1 MSIYKDVKF
10 QFLEIAAPTTSDKA
24 LKVSGTAEITG
35 ALTLSS
41 NLAVVGNTTITGNL
55 TVDGT
60 TTTVNSTVVDV
71 VDPIMTIGAN
81 ASDDNK
87 DRGLVFKYND
97 GAAKLGFIGYD
108 NSLSQFSMMTTV
120 TNSSEV
126 VSGTLGT
133 LQIAGISATSSTFD
147 LDSANAMSLNSS
159 GGEINVGNDAVAQAI
174 NIGTGAAARTI
185 TVGNATGAT
194 ALDVNLGTGGLTV
207 DCTDGGAISL
217 DANGAPSNFT
227 LASTAAADDLTIAVT
242 GATDSSLVLSS
253 TGTGGDALQVTSSAG
268 GMDITSAGVLDITTS
283 AGNSNINIDPHGS
296 GTLALGS
303 ADNTAVTVDAVAIT
317 LTSVDALSLTDGTAT
332 LSLGGTGATSLSA
345 ATTVALDCTGA
356 MSLNSSGGEINVGN
370 DAVAQAI
377 NIGTGGAARTIT
389 IGNATGA
396 TAVAITAG
404 TGGVPITSDT
414 ATTGHAVSITADALT
429 SGSALDITSTSA
441 GKTTGGLVNI
451 AQTGATTT
459 QEAPSMTVST
469 SATTHANAGIAS
481 FTGNSLT
488 VGDAVSISA
497 NALTSGSALDISATN
512 ASLTGPVINITGGSA
527 TANEYTAFTPIY
539 QQINSVQRGNIK
551 FSWTASAAASEV
563 DVGVDLPFT
572 TGVCVVT
579 DIFIITTNA
588 TNTPTIDLG
597 LLSTET
603 NGDADG
609 FLDGVTQ
616 SATGVQSVYTNDFK
630 GAFNTDS
637 GDSIP
642 TRWNCPFNAST
653 GQARSI
659 SMTLSATGSVGT
671 IIMEYIAID
680 V

>member
-10 QFLEIAAPTTSDKA
+10 QFLEIAPPTTSDKA

-41 NLAVVGNTTITGNL
+41 DLAVVGNTTITGNL

-159 GGEINVGNDAVAQAI
+159 GGAINVGNDDIDQAI
-174 NIGTGAAARTI
+174 NIGTQGERTI
-185 TVGNATGAT
+185 S
-194 ALDVNLGTGGLTV
+194 
-207 DCTDGGAISL
+207 I
-217 DANGAPSNFT
+217 
-227 LASTAAADDLTIAVT
+227 
-242 GATDSSLVLSS
+242 
-253 TGTGGDALQVTSSAG
+253 
-268 GMDITSAGVLDITTS
+268 
-283 AGNSNINIDPHGS
+283 
-296 GTLALGS
+296 
-303 ADNTAVTVDAVAIT
+303 
-317 LTSVDALSLTDGTAT
+317 
-332 LSLGGTGATSLSA
+332 GTGAFADT
-345 ATTVALDCTGA
+345 
-356 MSLNSSGGEINVGN
+356 IN
-370 DAVAQAI
+370 
-377 NIGTGGAARTIT
+377 

-396 TAVAITAG
+396 TAVSITAG

-451 AQTGATTT
+451 AHTGVNTT

-481 FTGNSLT
+481 FTGNALT

-551 FSWTASAAASEV
+551 FSWTASATASEV